1 MSKIETLEAQIL
13 EALKDRAGDVAAI
26 SIRIGDLS
34 ISDSRIRRAAQKL
47 VDRGTLERSEYT
59 ELESRKWLQAGRLQR
74 RRVEYRIT

>member
-13 EALKDRAGDVAAI
+13 GALKDRAGDVAAI
-26 SIRIGDLS
+26 SIRIGDLG

-47 VDRGTLERSEYT
+47 VDRGALERIEYT
-59 ELESRKWLQAGRLQR
+59 ELESRKWLQAGKLQR